1 MLEGLE
7 VVCET
12 NRGKFR
18 GNLRQSNCKNTPLVD
33 CKSNSSFSPI
43 QINEVEHPY
52 QKNVISDEEKV
63 LLEVEYLL
71 WFLSSPDGA
80 PYETTDSEDLKDTD
94 GAPYETTDSEDLKD
108 TDGAPYETTDSE
120 DLKDTDGAPCEST
133 DSEDLKD
140 TDGVFSLEKLMEF
153 PALRKLCDTEERLR

>member
-1 MLEGLE
+1 M
-7 VVCET
+7 
-12 NRGKFR
+12 
-18 GNLRQSNCKNTPLVD
+18 
-33 CKSNSSFSPI
+33 
-43 QINEVEHPY
+43 EHPY

-71 WFLSSPDGA
+71 WFLSSP
-80 PYETTDSEDLKDTD
+80 D

>member
-1 MLEGLE
+1 MKRTAASSVEISDRRKNHIKL
-7 VVCET
+7 
-12 NRGKFR
+12 
-18 GNLRQSNCKNTPLVD
+18 CKNTPLVD

-108 TDGAPYETTDSE
+108 TDGAP
-120 DLKDTDGAPCEST
+120 CEST

>member
-1 MLEGLE
+1 M
-7 VVCET
+7 
-12 NRGKFR
+12 
-18 GNLRQSNCKNTPLVD
+18 
-33 CKSNSSFSPI
+33 
-43 QINEVEHPY
+43 EHPY

-80 PYETTDSEDLKDTD
+80 PYETTDSEDLR
-94 GAPYETTDSEDLKD
+94 
-108 TDGAPYETTDSE
+108 
-120 DLKDTDGAPCEST
+120 
-133 DSEDLKD
+133 D